1 MLLILLACAPAQT
14 PAPTGG
20 PAPAAATGAAPGAAP
35 AVRKVDVAELHGAMA
50 ARKVPLV
57 DVRTPAEFAAG
68 HVPGAVNVPLD
79 QLSEAAVAP
88 VVGEGGEVWVICEV
102 GGRSAAASQQLSKW
116 GLHPVDVGGG
126 TRAWRSAGYPVE

>member
-1 MLLILLACAPAQT
+1 VLLILLACAPTPT

-20 PAPAAATGAAPGAAP
+20 PAPAAAPAP

-79 QLSEAAVAP
+79 QLSEATVAP
-88 VVGEGGEVWVICEV
+88 VVGDGGEVWVICEV